1 MIVRRAVIKVIKKSE
16 LDKIF
21 KKISDIAVKNAG
33 IVTTKQIEA
42 AGIYR
47 GVIRNFVEDGRLIK
61 EAKGLYS
68 LADEFPDE
76 YALLQ
81 KRSEKMVFS
90 YGTALYLW
98 GMSDRVPHF
107 ISVTV
112 PQGFNS
118 TRIKKDN
125 AKTKFHYVQKDVWD
139 LGITYTDTSLGNK
152 VMLYD
157 KERCICDLVMLK
169 NEVDKQLY
177 IQAIKEYF
185 KESYNARNLIK
196 YAKVL
201 GIEEKIRDY
210 MEVLT

>member
-1 MIVRRAVIKVIKKSE
+1 MAEKSD

-21 KKISDIAVKNAG
+21 KKISDIAEKNAG
-33 IVTTKQIEA
+33 IVTTKQIEE

-47 GVIRNFVEDGRLIK
+47 GVIRNFVEDGRLVK
-61 EAKGLYS
+61 EVKGLYS

-81 KRSEKMVFS
+81 SRSGKMVFS

-98 GMSDRVPHF
+98 GMSDRVPHY

-125 AKTKFHYVQKDVWD
+125 VNTKFHYVQKEVWD

-185 KESYNARNLIK
+185 KGSYNARKLIK
-196 YAKVL
+196 FAKVL

-210 MEVLT
+210 MEILT

>member
-1 MIVRRAVIKVIKKSE
+1 MTIRNNMDEIFQIIERIGKKNS
-16 LDKIF
+16 
-21 KKISDIAVKNAG
+21 G

-42 AGIYR
+42 AGLYR
-47 GVIRNFVEDGRLIK
+47 GLIKSFVEDGRLIK

-68 LADEFPDE
+68 LAGEFPDE
-76 YALLQ
+76 YAVLQ

-98 GMSDRVPHF
+98 GMSDRVPHI

-125 AKTKFHYVQKDVWD
+125 EKIKFHYVQKKVWD

-152 VMLYD
+152 VILYD

-185 KESYNARNLIK
+185 NGEYNARRLLK
-196 YAKVL
+196 YAKVF
-201 GIEEKIRDY
+201 GVEEKIRDY
-210 MEVLT
+210 MDVLT

>member
-1 MIVRRAVIKVIKKSE
+1 MTANMDNIFEKIKEIGE
-16 LDKIF
+16 
-21 KKISDIAVKNAG
+21 KNAG
-33 IVTTKQIEA
+33 SVTTKQIEE

-47 GVIRNFVEDGRLIK
+47 GLIRNFVEDGRLIK

-68 LADEFPDE
+68 LAGEFPDE

-81 KRSEKMVFS
+81 KRSGKMVFS

-98 GMSDRVPHF
+98 GMSDRVPHY

-125 AKTKFHYVQKDVWD
+125 AKTKFYYVQKEVWD

-169 NEVDKQLY
+169 KEVDKQLY
-177 IQAIKEYF
+177 VQAIKEYF
-185 KESYNARNLIK
+185 KGNYNARKLIK
-196 YAKVL
+196 YAKVF

-210 MEVLT
+210 MEVLA

>member
-1 MIVRRAVIKVIKKSE
+1 MTANMDNIFEKIKEIGE
-16 LDKIF
+16 
-21 KKISDIAVKNAG
+21 KNAG
-33 IVTTKQIEA
+33 SVTTKQIEE

-47 GVIRNFVEDGRLIK
+47 GLIRNFVADGRLIK

-68 LADEFPDE
+68 LAGEFPDE

-81 KRSEKMVFS
+81 KRSGKIVFS

-98 GMSDRVPHF
+98 GMSDRVPHY

-125 AKTKFHYVQKDVWD
+125 AKTKFYYVQKEVWD

-169 NEVDKQLY
+169 KEVDKQLY
-177 IQAIKEYF
+177 VQAIKEYF
-185 KESYNARNLIK
+185 KGNYNGRRLIK
-196 YAKVL
+196 YAKVF

-210 MEVLT
+210 MEVLA

>member
-1 MIVRRAVIKVIKKSE
+1 MGITNNIDDIFE
-16 LDKIF
+16 KIE
-21 KKISDIAVKNAG
+21 KIGEMNSG
-33 IVTTKQIEA
+33 IITTKQIEE
-42 AGIYR
+42 AGLYR
-47 GVIRNFVEDGRLIK
+47 GLIKKLLEDGRLVK
-61 EAKGLYS
+61 ESKGLYS
-68 LADEFPDE
+68 LAGEFPDE
-76 YALLQ
+76 YVVLQ

-118 TRIKKDN
+118 TRIKKN
-125 AKTKFHYVQKDVWD
+125 NMKIKFHYVKKDVWN
-139 LGITYTDTSLGNK
+139 LGITYTDTCFGNR

-169 NEVDKQLY
+169 DEVDKQLY
-177 IQAIKEYF
+177 IQAMKEYF
-185 KESYNARNLIK
+185 RENHNARKLLK
-196 YAKVL
+196 YANAL

-210 MEVLT
+210 MEILT

>member
-1 MIVRRAVIKVIKKSE
+1 MAVNRDDVFEKIKEVAE
-16 LDKIF
+16 R
-21 KKISDIAVKNAG
+21 NAG
-33 IVTTKQIEA
+33 IVTTKQIEEI
-42 AGIYR
+42 GIYR
-47 GVIRNFVEDGRLIK
+47 GIIKKFVENGKLVK
-61 EAKGLYS
+61 ETKGVYS

-98 GMSDRVPHF
+98 GMSDRVPHY

-118 TRIKKDN
+118 TRIKKSN
-125 AKTKFHYVQKDVWD
+125 IKIKFHYVQKKVWD
-139 LGITYTDTSLGNK
+139 LGITYTDTSLGNQ

-157 KERCICDLVMLK
+157 KERCICDLVMEK
-169 NEVDKQLY
+169 NEIDKQLY
-177 IQAIKEYF
+177 VQAIKEYF
-185 KESYNARNLIK
+185 KGNYNARKLIRYTK
-196 YAKVL
+196 L
-201 GIEEKIRDY
+201 FGIEEKIRDY

>member
-1 MIVRRAVIKVIKKSE
+1 MATNIDGIYEKIKSIGES
-16 LDKIF
+16 
-21 KKISDIAVKNAG
+21 NAG
-33 IVTTKQIEA
+33 IVTTKQIEE

-47 GVIRNFVEDGRLIK
+47 GLIKKFVEDGRLVK
-61 EAKGLYS
+61 ETKGLYS
-68 LADEFPDE
+68 LAEEFPDE

-81 KRSEKMVFS
+81 RRSEKMVFS

-98 GMSDRVPHF
+98 GMSDRIPHY

-125 AKTKFHYVQKDVWD
+125 EKTKFHYVQKNVWNM
-139 LGITYTDTSLGNK
+139 GITYTDTNLGNK

-157 KERCICDLVMLK
+157 RERCICDLVMMK
-169 NEVDKQLY
+169 DEVDKQIY
-177 IQAIKEYF
+177 VQVMKEYF
-185 KESYNARNLIK
+185 RDNCNARRLLK
-196 YAKVL
+196 YAKAF

>member
-1 MIVRRAVIKVIKKSE
+1 MAVNMDAAFEKIKDVGE
-16 LDKIF
+16 R
-21 KKISDIAVKNAG
+21 NAG
-33 IVTTKQIEA
+33 VVTTKQIEEV
-42 AGIYR
+42 GICR
-47 GVIRNFVEDGRLIK
+47 GLIKKFVEDGKLVK
-61 EAKGLYS
+61 ETKGIYS

-76 YALLQ
+76 YVLLQ

-98 GMSDRVPHF
+98 GMSDRVPHN

-118 TRIKKDN
+118 IRITKDN
-125 AKTKFHYVQKDVWD
+125 TKIKFHYVQKKVWS

-157 KERCICDLVMLK
+157 KERCVCDLVMEK
-169 NEVDKQLY
+169 NEIDKQLY
-177 IQAIKEYF
+177 VQAIKEYF
-185 KESYNARNLIK
+185 KESYDVRKLVK
-196 YAKVL
+196 YAKVF
-201 GIEEKIRDY
+201 GIEEKVRDY

>member
-1 MIVRRAVIKVIKKSE
+1 MAIRGNMDEVFQIIERIGKKNS
-16 LDKIF
+16 
-21 KKISDIAVKNAG
+21 G
-33 IVTTKQIEA
+33 IVTTKQIED
-42 AGIYR
+42 AGLYR
-47 GVIRNFVEDGRLIK
+47 GLIKSFVEDGRLIK

-76 YALLQ
+76 YAVLQ

-98 GMSDRVPHF
+98 GMSDRVPHI

-125 AKTKFHYVQKDVWD
+125 EKIKFHYVQKHVWD
-139 LGITYTDTSLGNK
+139 LGITNTNTNLGNK

-185 KESYNARNLIK
+185 NGEYNARRLLK
-196 YAKVL
+196 YAKVF
-201 GIEEKIRDY
+201 GVEEKIRDY
-210 MEVLT
+210 MDVLT

>member
-1 MIVRRAVIKVIKKSE
+1 MAARNNMDEMFRIIEKIGKKNS
-16 LDKIF
+16 
-21 KKISDIAVKNAG
+21 G
-33 IVTTKQIEA
+33 IITTKQIED
-42 AGIYR
+42 AGLYR
-47 GVIRNFVEDGRLIK
+47 GLIKSFVEEGRLIK

-76 YALLQ
+76 YVVLQ
-81 KRSEKMVFS
+81 RRSEKMVFS

-98 GMSDRVPHF
+98 GMSDRVPHV

-125 AKTKFHYVQKDVWD
+125 TKIKFHYVQKNVWD
-139 LGITYTDTSLGNK
+139 LGITYTDTSFGNK

-157 KERCICDLVMLK
+157 KERCICDLVVLK

-185 KESYNARNLIK
+185 YGEYNTRRLLK
-196 YAKVL
+196 YAKVF
-201 GIEEKIRDY
+201 GVEEKIRDY
-210 MEVLT
+210 MDVLT

>member
-1 MIVRRAVIKVIKKSE
+1 MIAKKNIDE
-16 LDKIF
+16 LFQIIEKIG
-21 KKISDIAVKNAG
+21 KENAG
-33 IVTTKQIEA
+33 IITTKQIEA

-47 GVIRNFVEDGRLIK
+47 GLIKVFVEDGRLIK

-68 LADEFPDE
+68 LANEFPDE
-76 YALLQ
+76 YVVLQ
-81 KRSEKMVFS
+81 KRSEKMIFS

-98 GMSDRVPHF
+98 GMSDRVPHI

-118 TRIKKDN
+118 TRIKKDYT
-125 AKTKFHYVQKDVWD
+125 KIKFHYVQKNVWD
-139 LGITYTDTSLGNK
+139 LGIAHTNTSLGNK
-152 VMLYD
+152 VILYD
-157 KERCICDLVMLK
+157 KERCICDLVMSK

-185 KESYNARNLIK
+185 NGAYNVRKLLK
-196 YAKVL
+196 YAKVF
-201 GIEEKIRDY
+201 GVEEKIRDY

>member
-1 MIVRRAVIKVIKKSE
+1 MGKMAVKNNTDEMFRIIE
-16 LDKIF
+16 KIGE
-21 KKISDIAVKNAG
+21 KNAG
-33 IVTTKQIEA
+33 IITTKQIED
-42 AGIYR
+42 AGISR
-47 GVIRNFVEDGRLIK
+47 GFIKTFVVDGRLIK

-68 LADEFPDE
+68 LANEFPDE
-76 YALLQ
+76 YVILQ
-81 KRSEKMVFS
+81 KRSEKMIFS

-98 GMSDRVPHF
+98 GMADRVPHI

-118 TRIKKDN
+118 TRIKKHN
-125 AKTKFHYVQKDVWD
+125 EKIKFHYVKKDVWD
-139 LGITYTDTSLGNK
+139 LGITYTYTSLGNK

-185 KESYNARNLIK
+185 YGSYNARKLIK
-196 YAKVL
+196 YAKAL
-201 GIEEKIRDY
+201 GVEEKIRDY
-210 MEVLT
+210 MEILT